1 MLVLVTGGSGSGKSE
16 FAENIAMSLGEN
28 RTYIAA
34 MKPAGSEAQK
44 RIERHRKLREGKGF
58 ETVERYT
65 DIKNLDISGT
75 AILECMSN
83 LLANEMFGG
92 SGENSVSEILAGVDA
107 LVKKCAGLVIVT
119 NEVSSDGIDYGGET
133 EKYKQNLGALNC
145 FLALK
150 ADEVYEV
157 TSGIGRRIKK
167 EDKSCIY

>member
-16 FAENIAMSLGEN
+16 FAENMAVGLGEN

-34 MKPAGSEAQK
+34 MKPEGSETKK

-65 DIKNLDISGT
+65 DIKSLDISGT

-92 SGENSVSEILAGVDA
+92 SGENAVSEILEGVDA
-107 LVKKCAGLVIVT
+107 LVKQCDNLVIVT

-133 EKYKQNLGALNC
+133 EKYKKNLGALNC

-157 TSGIGRRIKK
+157 NCGIARRLKK

>member
-16 FAENIAMSLGEN
+16 FAENKAMSLGEN

-34 MKPAGSEAQK
+34 MKPIGEEAQK
-44 RIERHRKLREGKGF
+44 RIERHRALREGKGF

-65 DIKNLDISGT
+65 DIKNLDVSGT

-83 LLANEMFGG
+83 LLANEMFSG
-92 SGENSVSEILAGVDA
+92 SGENAVSEILAGVDA
-107 LVKKCAGLVIVT
+107 LMKKCGNLVIVT
-119 NEVSSDGIDYGGET
+119 NEVSSDGMDYGGET
-133 EKYKQNLGALNC
+133 EKYMKNLGALNC

-157 TSGIGRRIKK
+157 NCGIARKINK
-167 EDKSCIY
+167 EGKSCIY